1 MHPEFHE
8 LERYVHD
15 ALGVSVKTTPWSGAG
30 QLPPVLRE
38 RYRFAKAEL
47 LGLRAL
53 LVIDTNPEEQS
64 PATVRKHMDMLQTKQ
79 HADLIY
85 VRAQVT
91 AYNRKRLIEQKVPF
105 IVPGNQMYLPML
117 AIDLREHFRRIR
129 EEAPTFS
136 PSTQVVVLHAL
147 LRDAGQVLI
156 PSEMAPLLGYSAMT
170 MTRAFDELETARLA
184 EVTVRGRE
192 RCLRFIGDRREIW
205 EKAQPF
211 LRSPVSKRLFI
222 RRTRW
227 RGRRYPCGTHSIGAL
242 QYAGTAS
249 VHDLCAEPGGL
260 ESPSATTQ
268 DHRSASSRPGCQRD

>member
-1 MHPEFHE
+1 MF
-8 LERYVHD
+8 
-15 ALGVSVKTTPWSGAG
+15 TTPWAFHVKTAPWRGAG
-30 QLPPVLRE
+30 NLPPVLRE
-38 RYRFAKAEL
+38 RYKFAQAEL

-53 LVIDTNPEEQS
+53 LVIDSNPEEQP

-79 HADLIY
+79 QADLIY

-156 PSEMAPLLGYSAMT
+156 PSEMAPRLGYSAMT
-170 MTRAFDELETARLA
+170 MTRAFDELETANLA

-192 RCLRFIGDRREIW
+192 RCLRFIGGRKEIW
-205 EKAQPF
+205 EKALALPSQPGKQAA
-211 LRSPVSKRLFI
+211 LYPPHQRC
-222 RRTRW
+222 
-227 RGRRYPCGTHSIGAL
+227 GRRNSCGAHGIGAL
-242 QYAGTAS
+242 QYAGAAS

-260 ESPSATTQ
+260 ESASATTQ
-268 DHRSASSRPGCQRD
+268 DH